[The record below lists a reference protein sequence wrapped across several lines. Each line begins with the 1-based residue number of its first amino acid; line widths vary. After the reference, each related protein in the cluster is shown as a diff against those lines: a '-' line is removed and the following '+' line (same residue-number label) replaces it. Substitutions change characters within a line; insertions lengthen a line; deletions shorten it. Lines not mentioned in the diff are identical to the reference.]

1 MPFLATTCFKTIKK
15 FSFLSQKLFLI
26 ATLVVNLS
34 SISHS
39 QKFLLT
45 DINST
50 QFSIDRVGQHVY
62 FKDFYTDSVRKID
75 LKTLGVTN
83 TGFLVSL
90 PVFSNIKH
98 LMLFGDNSFYD
109 HGNKN
114 TFYLYDF
121 NTHSKLI
128 LTDIVAYPDGV
139 EHIYS
144 FSPRDSNFYHI
155 AGSYFSLKDSTLLPL
170 AKNVKLNLSTMDAY
184 PQWSSDSS
192 LVFLSSTDVIVEYFL
207 NSKKVDTLV
216 NFANKANITG
226 FAYNMKYNVLAYSI
240 YGIIPQIYFHYKNSN
255 SDSLVFSPLR
265 DDPNSPCWG
274 TPIGFISLTWS
285 PDNKKLAFG
294 VYHYTNSITGIYLY
308 SIDSNRTY
316 KATSCDDNEVKTTFH
331 WANNDI
337 LIYVN
342 QTDKSIYGIDLSSI
356 ITFLDNEKDKKIPSD
371 FEIYNYPNPFNGNTK
386 ISVTLPD
393 NATGTLFIY
402 DTLGRLVKRHYLDNK
417 GQKKYEI
424 AWPGL
429 NDKYKSLSSGFYFG
443 VLKADDSKAQNTKTI
458 KMIYLK

>member
-1 MPFLATTCFKTIKK
+1 MSLETKK
-15 FSFLSQKLFLI
+15 KPSSLSQKFFLI
-26 ATLVVNLS
+26 AALVVNLS

-98 LMLFGDNSFYD
+98 LMLFGDNSPYD

-192 LVFLSSTDVIVEYFL
+192 LVFLSSTDVIVEYYL
-207 NSKKVDTLV
+207 YSKRLDTLV
-216 NFANKANITG
+216 TFANING
-226 FAYNMKYNVLAYSI
+226 FAYNTKHNILAYSTTEHP
-240 YGIIPQIYFHYKNSN
+240 PQIYFHYKNSN
-255 SDSLVFSPLR
+255 KDSLIFSPSR
-265 DDPNSPCWG
+265 DDPNSTCWQMG
-274 TPIGFISLTWS
+274 YYGFTSLCWS
-285 PDNKKLAFG
+285 PDNKKLAFIAFQ
-294 VYHYTNSITGIYLY
+294 YIDASDAGIYLY
-308 SIDSNRTY
+308 SLDSNRTY
-316 KATSCDDNEVKTTFH
+316 TAAPCYDGGLKYHMK
-331 WANNDI
+331 WANNDT

-342 QTDKSIYGIDLSSI
+342 TTDKHIYGMDVSSV
-356 ITFLDNEKDKKIPSD
+356 ITSIENTKEDRMPTD
-371 FEIYNYPNPFNGNTK
+371 FSISNYPNPFNPETTINY
-386 ISVTLPD
+386 TLPESGNIQVKIFD
-393 NATGTLFIY
+393 V
-402 DTLGRLVKRHYLDNK
+402 LGRELKTLVNEFSASGSHSVKWDGSNY
-417 GQKKYEI
+417 
-424 AWPGL
+424 
-429 NDKYKSLSSGFYFG
+429 SSGIYFCSITFKG
-443 VLKADDSKAQNTKTI
+443 KTLNN
-458 KMIYLK
+458 KMLMMK